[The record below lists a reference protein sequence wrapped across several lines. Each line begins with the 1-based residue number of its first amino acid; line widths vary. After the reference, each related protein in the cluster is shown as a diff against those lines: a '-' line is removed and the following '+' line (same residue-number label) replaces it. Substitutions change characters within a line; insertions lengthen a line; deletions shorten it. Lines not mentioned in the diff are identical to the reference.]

1 MTEQPPN
8 FVDEMD
14 EDNKEEI
21 KQIVEIF
28 KDKDE
33 KCKIISENKEDVT
46 IETIDYRDK
55 LWILGFLMKDIEGRD
70 VGYAS
75 FSSKEKDRAYININY
90 LKTRYITELQEDF
103 PESTKKSLNNE
114 NFEILAAIKI
124 YSEFK
129 ERGLGRVLLEY
140 AMEYLSKEG
149 FKELYV
155 SSDITAMNN
164 PGEKSFYEKIGDS
177 TKRKGADVII
187 DLEKWHENYFKK
199 EQ

>member
-1 MTEQPPN
+1 MNEKVTN
-8 FVDEMD
+8 FLE
-14 EDNKEEI
+14 ETGNSKEE
-21 KQIVEIF
+21 KRQIIEIF

-33 KCKIISENKEDVT
+33 KCKIISESKENVT
-46 IETIDYRDK
+46 IEIIDYRDK
-55 LWILGFLMKDIEGRD
+55 LWILGFLMKDIEGKD

-75 FSSKEKDRAYININY
+75 FSSKDRDRIYIDINY
-90 LKTRYITELQEDF
+90 LKTKHITDIQENF
-103 PESTKKSLNNE
+103 PKSTKRSLNNE
-114 NFEILAAIKI
+114 NFEMLAAIKI

-140 AMEYLSKEG
+140 AMEHLFEEG

-155 SSDITAMNN
+155 SSDITAMDN

-177 TKRKGADVII
+177 TKRKEADVII
-187 DLEKWHENYFKK
+187 DLERWYENHLKK